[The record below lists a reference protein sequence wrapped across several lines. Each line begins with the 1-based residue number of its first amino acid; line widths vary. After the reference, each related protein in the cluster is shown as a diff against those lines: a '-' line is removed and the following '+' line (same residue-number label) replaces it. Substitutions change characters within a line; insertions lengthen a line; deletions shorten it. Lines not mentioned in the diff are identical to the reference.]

1 MRRRLN
7 AVCCSALLLFSSAS
21 YANAQVERASLT
33 GTVKDSSDAVVPGA
47 TVTARSV
54 ASDVPSQSISDAQGA
69 FIIGGL
75 IPGAYIVEVELA
87 GIQKRSRRVDLDTGS
102 RTRVDFSLS
111 LGAVEQN
118 ITVVGLSPLMNTE
131 QSTLGTVISQPE
143 VRQLP
148 LSLRNWDDLIGLA
161 PGVQGDRYTEQAGST
176 AAGRT
181 GGVNVHGMRSLANN
195 FLLDGLDNNSIPADR
210 IDPVARQI
218 MDLFPLPNAT
228 GPNNYF
234 RVGANTT
241 DDSQRYLLRG
251 DGHLSASDNIF
262 GRFFYSDRDR
272 FIPGNYGGIADG
284 TSTSARG
291 RQN

>member
-1 MRRRLN
+1 MKRMPHGLLVLVAVFLVGLSN
-7 AVCCSALLLFSSAS
+7 AS
-21 YANAQVERASLT
+21 AQVDRATVL

-54 ASDVPSQSISDAQGA
+54 ATDVPSQSISDAQGA

-87 GIQKRSRRVDLDTGS
+87 GFQKRSRRVDLDTGS

-195 FLLDGLDNNSIPADR
+195 FLLDGLDNNSISEN
-210 IDPVARQI
+210 VQE
-218 MDLFPLPNAT
+218 L
-228 GPNNYF
+228 
-234 RVGANTT
+234 TT
-241 DDSQRYLLRG
+241 QVSRP
-251 DGHLSASDNIF
+251 
-262 GRFFYSDRDR
+262 SDR
-272 FIPGNYGGIADG
+272 
-284 TSTSARG
+284 
-291 RQN
+291 